1 MIFFY
6 YLFHK
11 KAVFS
16 RDLDHKNIAHYLGGT
31 LREEKVRGKRR
42 LFWIMVLEFCSG
54 TLKEKIINENYDNPA
69 KVGKIYSVQVEQ
81 MEEMADLV
89 IQICEGLRYIHKKD
103 MVHRDLKLENIL
115 VSENV

>member
-1 MIFFY
+1 
-6 YLFHK
+6 
-11 KAVFS
+11 
-16 RDLDHKNIAHYLGGT
+16 
-31 LREEKVRGKRR
+31 
-42 LFWIMVLEFCSG
+42 MVLEFCSG

-115 VSENV
+115 VSENVWIFKIYKTKSFYEFEYKCSMFICFNV

>member
-1 MIFFY
+1 
-6 YLFHK
+6 
-11 KAVFS
+11 
-16 RDLDHKNIAHYLGGT
+16 
-31 LREEKVRGKRR
+31 
-42 LFWIMVLEFCSG
+42 MVLEFCSG
-54 TLKEKIINENYDNPA
+54 SLKEKIINDNYDNPA

-115 VSENV
+115 VSEDSWIFKFCKTESFYKFEYKCLSVLMYKW

>member
-1 MIFFY
+1 
-6 YLFHK
+6 
-11 KAVFS
+11 
-16 RDLDHKNIAHYLGGT
+16 
-31 LREEKVRGKRR
+31 
-42 LFWIMVLEFCSG
+42 MVLEFCSG
-54 TLKEKIINENYDNPA
+54 TLKEKIINDNYDNPA

-115 VSENV
+115 VSENVWIFKICKTESFYEFEYKCSMFICINV